1 MAPRRR
7 GVDPSVERVMATTFG
22 PRAFAW
28 QNGKDL
34 PHRCYSDAADAV
46 VRNAQGLYRYL
57 AVRLDG
63 DDSLA
68 EDLMQELCLQ
78 AARSALPQSANRQ
91 SDRILHENLQAL
103 AQRMNRP
110 PNASPEQVAHWAELA
125 RPRHRPGTLRG
136 LQFIRKY
143 PLQSLLSSGAAA
155 AIIIATI
162 IFGLHLAAPR
172 PVSAKDIFAQVAN
185 TIAARPVVHVVVN
198 NLACAQ
204 HRITVRLY
212 SGDAGKRTYAHL
224 LVQPLSTT
232 DHPSIQANMIFAR
245 EGQKAWL
252 LIRKLR
258 CNEISPLGE
267 AIPADGA
274 LLVRWDLSR
283 PSQWATEKNFPLA
296 VRLEDIQALMES
308 LRKAVSKLTVKRLPN
323 DFLQL
328 EGTITSPGALDLQ
341 AIGQAVDVVR
351 VVDTFASGRVVSTLH
366 ARIVKVA
373 DAAKIALAFQ
383 LRPEDV
389 ESVNRQ
395 IDMLARLAT
404 EEIKRQYKLRKPT
417 RKQRLIWR
425 TNLRNLA
432 ANSQLKINYDP
443 IKKHLTNVTIA
454 EIGPLLGSVSISFV
468 GKTFDKSLLDSR
480 RFENHPGVRVMT
492 RKQFL
497 LTVIGQLEPFKTEDT
512 SEKYNR
518 SRKNIR

>member
-1 MAPRRR
+1 
-7 GVDPSVERVMATTFG
+7 
-22 PRAFAW
+22 
-28 QNGKDL
+28 
-34 PHRCYSDAADAV
+34 
-46 VRNAQGLYRYL
+46 
-57 AVRLDG
+57 
-63 DDSLA
+63 
-68 EDLMQELCLQ
+68 
-78 AARSALPQSANRQ
+78 
-91 SDRILHENLQAL
+91 
-103 AQRMNRP
+103 
-110 PNASPEQVAHWAELA
+110 
-125 RPRHRPGTLRG
+125 
-136 LQFIRKY
+136 
-143 PLQSLLSSGAAA
+143 
-155 AIIIATI
+155 
-162 IFGLHLAAPR
+162 
-172 PVSAKDIFAQVAN
+172 
-185 TIAARPVVHVVVN
+185 
-198 NLACAQ
+198 
-204 HRITVRLY
+204 
-212 SGDAGKRTYAHL
+212 
-224 LVQPLSTT
+224 
-232 DHPSIQANMIFAR
+232 
-245 EGQKAWL
+245 
-252 LIRKLR
+252 
-258 CNEISPLGE
+258 
-267 AIPADGA
+267 
-274 LLVRWDLSR
+274 
-283 PSQWATEKNFPLA
+283 
-296 VRLEDIQALMES
+296 
-308 LRKAVSKLTVKRLPN
+308 
-323 DFLQL
+323 L